1 MASSAKSFLELNE
14 SELLYNIAMIEGN
27 IDSNRISP
35 EQRKL
40 VSRGLERYQKRLLEL
55 RSAMTPEKKNVVE
68 RNANVEPEILQSEIE
83 TSNETTA
90 ATPNIKRIIPFAV
103 GNDTDSSVVDSI
115 LIDEEKEKVWKL
127 QPSAFFSNPNAF
139 LRYKRN
145 ADNLN
150 SALRNWLNRDKEK
163 RNTLTPDAIELQK
176 LNIAELCNTLLYL
189 VENYCITKE
198 YADYLLNRE
207 YSAKQ
212 SDEKGGNRITYR
224 IGYLSEIFNKFDL
237 KSLAYHD

>member
-14 SELLYNIAMIEGN
+14 SELLYNIAMIEEN

-90 ATPNIKRIIPFAV
+90 ETPNIKRIIPFAV
-103 GNDTDSSVVDSI
+103 GNDTDSNMELTELELKKEFDILSKHISLMFSDPIYFQRWQLHKNKICTDIQNWADLKERNKESKREIYKQSI
-115 LIDEEKEKVWKL
+115 IEACDT
-127 QPSAFFSNPNAF
+127 
-139 LRYKRN
+139 
-145 ADNLN
+145 LN
-150 SALRNWLNRDKEK
+150 
-163 RNTLTPDAIELQK
+163 
-176 LNIAELCNTLLYL
+176 NIAHKATKIEYRDHLLGIVYFATCASGKTIGFRAGCIKDIL
-189 VENYCITKE
+189 VDTGI
-198 YADYLLNRE
+198 
-207 YSAKQ
+207 
-212 SDEKGGNRITYR
+212 
-224 IGYLSEIFNKFDL
+224 L
-237 KSLAYHD
+237 KSLSYQD